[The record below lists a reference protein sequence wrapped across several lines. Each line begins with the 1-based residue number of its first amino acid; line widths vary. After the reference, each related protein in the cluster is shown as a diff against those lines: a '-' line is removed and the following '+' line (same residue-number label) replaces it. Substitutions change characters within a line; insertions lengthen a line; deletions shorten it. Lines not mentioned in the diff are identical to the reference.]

1 MNELIQVETVN
12 RKAHAPCKGPAGHVL
27 GKYMDPVLIEL
38 LNFQKMK
45 KKNLLFDVKSN
56 FYVLI
61 SNSQIEK
68 NTL

>member
-45 KKNLLFDVKSN
+45 KKICLLM
-56 FYVLI
+56 
-61 SNSQIEK
+61 
-68 NTL
+68 